1 MISLRGWIEL
11 DGTVLSVAD
20 LERLLAHD
28 ATVVNRFGGEF
39 LLSWDMCT
47 ARDLLG
53 IIPGPVPPGTILC
66 NGEKKGEIHP
76 DPPLLTDLGEAIA
89 ESVRLRSGTGITALS
104 GGVDS
109 CLVAHFAGLPCLTAG
124 AEDSH
129 DIERGRRAAELL
141 GLPCEYVTITRRD
154 VEEGLAAVIP
164 VIPKVN
170 PVEVSIAVTQYCIT
184 RWAGEHGYER
194 ILTGQGADELFGGYA
209 RYLESEDLERDLER
223 DFEGL
228 KQQALRDQ
236 SVAAL
241 HGTYLSMPYLDTR
254 VVRAARSI
262 PASGK
267 VAGGVRKLP
276 LREVAARHIPPELA
290 WHDKKAMQ
298 YGSGVWKII
307 RELARHNGYKRS
319 VQGYINQFELA

>member
-11 DGTVLSVAD
+11 DGTVLSVED
-20 LERLLAHD
+20 IGRLLLNGTA
-28 ATVVNRFGGEF
+28 VVNRFGGEF
-39 LLSWDMCT
+39 LLSWDTCM
-47 ARDLLG
+47 ARDQLG
-53 IIPGPVPPGTILC
+53 IIPGPVPPGTVLC
-66 NGEKKGEIHP
+66 NGEKTGDINP
-76 DPPLLTDLGEAIA
+76 DPPRMELGEAIA
-89 ESVRLRSGTGITALS
+89 ESVRLRSDTGITALS

-109 CLVAHFAGLPCLTAG
+109 CLVAFLAGLPCMTAG
-124 AEDSH
+124 TEDSH
-129 DIERGRRAAELL
+129 DIDQGRRAADLL
-141 GLPCEYVTITRRD
+141 GLSCESVIITRRD
-154 VEEGLAAVIP
+154 VEEGLSAVIP
-164 VIPKVN
+164 IIPKVN

-184 RWAGEHGYER
+184 KWAGAHGYER

-209 RYLESEDLERDLER
+209 RYLESENLENELKK

-228 KQQALRDQ
+228 KLQAQRDQ
-236 SVAAL
+236 SVASL
-241 HGTYLSMPYLDTR
+241 HGTYLSMPYLDAR

-262 PASGK
+262 PASEK

>member
-20 LERLLAHD
+20 IGELLLHGTA
-28 ATVVNRFGGEF
+28 VVNRFGGEF
-39 LLSWDMCT
+39 LLAWDTCM
-47 ARDLLG
+47 ARDQLG
-53 IIPGPVPPGTILC
+53 IIPGPVPPGTVWC
-66 NGEKKGEIHP
+66 KGEKKGDINP
-76 DPPLLTDLGEAIA
+76 DPPLVELGEAIA
-89 ESVRLRSGTGITALS
+89 ESVRLRSDTGITALS

-109 CLVAHFAGLPCLTAG
+109 CLVAFFAGLPCMTAG
-124 AEDSH
+124 TEDSH
-129 DIERGRRAAELL
+129 DINQGRRAADLL
-141 GLPCEYVTITRRD
+141 GLSCESVLITRRD
-154 VEEGLAAVIP
+154 VEEGLTTVIP
-164 VIPKVN
+164 IIPKVN
-170 PVEVSIAVTQYCIT
+170 PVEVAIAVTQYCIT
-184 RWAGEHGYER
+184 KWAGEHGYER

-209 RYLESEDLERDLER
+209 RYLESENLEDELNK

-228 KQQALRDQ
+228 KLQAQRDQ

-241 HGTYLSMPYLDTR
+241 HGTYLSMPYLDAR